1 VAVNDRTTAA
11 WLLLAVSSVSRERPA
26 ELWEVMGAADW
37 INHAPLL
44 DEEIELG
51 VDLLSRS
58 GLVSV
63 TEDLLFEL
71 TPNGRALVERCESRS
86 LHRMWDR
93 LTDALPQLQPR
104 DGSSW
109 RLDANAAREAD
120 RRYRSDI
127 RRR

>member
-1 VAVNDRTTAA
+1 MSVNDRTTAA
-11 WLLLAVSSVSRERPA
+11 WLLLAISSVSRERPA

-44 DEEIELG
+44 DEEIERG

-71 TPNGRALVERCESRS
+71 TPNGRALIERCGSRS
-86 LHRMWDR
+86 LHTMWDR
-93 LTDALPQLQPR
+93 LTDALPQLPTR
-104 DGSSW
+104 DESSW
-109 RLDANAAREAD
+109 RLDATAAREAN
-120 RRYRSDI
+120 RRYSESRH
-127 RRR
+127 R